1 MKSLKTLAG
10 VGARDIFAFLSSIVL
25 NPFIA
30 KFFFSHWCFHY
41 FGHKG
46 LIFYGSVFKPFG
58 KRHAYY
64 IRKMYK
70 RAISRPFSTLI
81 FKPLYCKILLLEL
94 VFSLINDRQ
103 KSTLFINFCVKI
115 MSGASVAV
123 GHPLQVL
130 CFLYFGEPFLARWT
144 FGHFSFFF
152 IFFHVF
158 ARMASLSKFGF
169 SPWKKNHSQ
178 KPS

>member
-1 MKSLKTLAG
+1 MQN
-10 VGARDIFAFLSSIVL
+10 SSSRIG
-25 NPFIA
+25 
-30 KFFFSHWCFHY
+30 FFSI
-41 FGHKG
+41 FGRTGPH
-46 LIFYGSVFKPFG
+46 FYGSVFEPFRE
-58 KRHAYY
+58 RHAYY

-81 FKPLYCKILLLEL
+81 FKPLYCKTLLLAL
-94 VFSLINDRQ
+94 VFSLISDRQ
-103 KSTLFINFCVKI
+103 KSTFFINFCLKI

-130 CFLYFGEPFLARWT
+130 CFLYFGEPFLARWI

-158 ARMASLSKFGF
+158 PRMASLSKFGF
-169 SPWKKNHSQ
+169 SPW
-178 KPS
+178 